1 MLDEIV
7 WQNASKFAIFWN
19 KCKVF
24 FTFSKF
30 ELDKG
35 INKKELKLLEK
46 KTYLGFHIPKVWQ
59 NFEAFLLRHNYPLI
73 INTYI
78 SNDAKLTVKFF

>member
-46 KTYLGFHIPKVWQ
+46 KNLFGFSYSK
-59 NFEAFLLRHNYPLI
+59 
-73 INTYI
+73 
-78 SNDAKLTVKFF
+78 SMAKF

>member
-19 KCKVF
+19 MKTPNKCKVF
-24 FTFSKF
+24 FTFSNF

-35 INKKELKLLEK
+35 IHRN
-46 KTYLGFHIPKVWQ
+46 IKV
-59 NFEAFLLRHNYPLI
+59 A
-73 INTYI
+73 
-78 SNDAKLTVKFF
+78 

>member
-7 WQNASKFAIFWN
+7 WQNASKFAIFWNMKTPN

-46 KTYLGFHIPKVWQ
+46 KNQFGFSYSK
-59 NFEAFLLRHNYPLI
+59 
-73 INTYI
+73 
-78 SNDAKLTVKFF
+78 SMAKF

>member
-7 WQNASKFAIFWN
+7 LQNASKFAIFWN

-46 KTYLGFHIPKVWQ
+46 KPI
-59 NFEAFLLRHNYPLI
+59 
-73 INTYI
+73 
-78 SNDAKLTVKFF
+78 